1 MYRSQTSKQQNSLH
15 FLKVY
20 RCISHFL
27 IKSTSFNSSP
37 LFIFKNLP
45 TDKQLEKKN
54 VTFGNLKKCLLFNIS
69 HGMAYIF
76 ASIFLRRPK
85 KTNKK
90 NNRSEGATVS
100 WCAALC
106 AWGPE
111 FDSRW
116 HHITSFL
123 NFSRF
128 CAAWTS

>member
-37 LFIFKNLP
+37 LFIRIYFFIFKNLP

-106 AWGPE
+106 A
-111 FDSRW
+111 
-116 HHITSFL
+116 
-123 NFSRF
+123 
-128 CAAWTS
+128 